1 MAELINCPSCG
12 GLFIKNNL
20 RDVCDK
26 CFKEEEKMYETV
38 YQFLRRRENR
48 AASIERVVEVTG
60 VKQELIH
67 KWVRK
72 RRIQTAHFPN
82 MGYPCDKCGTIIPK
96 GKLCDKCT
104 NEIESDLKQFE
115 AEQDLKKRQAEN
127 RQKTYFSM
135 NDRN

>member
-12 GLFIKNNL
+12 GLFIKSNL
-20 RDVCDK
+20 RDTCDK

-60 VKQELIH
+60 VSEDLIH

-72 RRIQTAHFPN
+72 RRLHPTHFPN
-82 MGYPCDKCGTIIPK
+82 MGYPCDKCGTIIPN
-96 GKLCDKCT
+96 GKLCNDCSH
-104 NEIESDLKQFE
+104 ELSSDLKQFE
-115 AEQDLKKRQAEN
+115 AQEEWKKRQKELH
-127 RQKTYFSM
+127 QKTYLSG
-135 NDRN
+135 NNRD